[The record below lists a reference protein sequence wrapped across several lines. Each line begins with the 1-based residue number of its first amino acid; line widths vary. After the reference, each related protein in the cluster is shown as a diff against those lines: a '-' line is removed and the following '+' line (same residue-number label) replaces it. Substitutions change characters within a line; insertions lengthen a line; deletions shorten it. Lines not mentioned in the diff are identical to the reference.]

1 MAKTVSVTRGGWWA
15 ARSLR
20 EKRLL
25 LFMAALLALV
35 LIWLLIIRPL
45 MDARAN
51 AEARLTAAVTELGR
65 ARADAAALKQNT
77 AAAAPSGNPVPLPLD
92 DFLRQAGAE
101 QGLTNLAVV
110 ADGPDRA
117 TMRIAQVRPPALFG
131 WIGQLEARGV
141 AVEALSAR
149 ANADQTIAVEAVLR
163 AGGR

>member
-1 MAKTVSVTRGGWWA
+1 MAKTVIVKRGGWWA

-25 LFMAALLALV
+25 LFAAALLALV
-35 LIWLLIIRPL
+35 LVWLLIIRPL

-65 ARADAAALKQNT
+65 ARADAAALKQT
-77 AAAAPSGNPVPLPLD
+77 SAAAPSSNPVPLPLD
-92 DFLRQAGAE
+92 NFLRQAGAE

-110 ADGPDRA
+110 ADGPGRA
-117 TMRIAQVRPPALFG
+117 TLTIAQVRPAAMFG
-131 WIGQLEARGV
+131 WIGQLEGRGV
-141 AVEALSAR
+141 TVESLSAR
-149 ANADQTIAVEAVLR
+149 PNSDQTIAVEAVLR